1 MNADSRKTSNLLIT
15 QPSKSFQGCTLEL
28 IEWDKQIPAFTK
40 LSLDEQAKLI
50 RASWYEQY
58 TLKVLVQLG
67 TKIDQ
72 DHIEINSL
80 VVLQM
85 MCQEATYLHHLNV
98 DWVETACLN
107 GNIMF
112 NLGMHILAV
121 SKLKAVMLDPFPW

>member
-1 MNADSRKTSNLLIT
+1 MNK
-15 QPSKSFQGCTLEL
+15 
-28 IEWDKQIPAFTK
+28 
-40 LSLDEQAKLI
+40 AKLI
-50 RASWYEQY
+50 KASWYEQY

-67 TKIDQ
+67 TEIDQ

-85 MCQEATYLHHLNV
+85 MRQEVTYLHHLNV

-107 GNIMF
+107 GNIVF

-121 SKLKAVMLDPFPW
+121 SILKAVMLDPFPW